1 MTTATATQI
10 DPTAKGLLQDALMR
24 PPLRITYL
32 PGTSSTLVISFAGAG
47 RTDFEKPV
55 NEFYKLAH
63 GDGENHVLF
72 IIDDSRSWM
81 NGPQVARNICQC
93 IQEVKEK
100 AGITR
105 VIALG
110 NSMGGTMAIILS
122 QLMHIDS
129 VIALTPQ
136 VSVDPEVVPEETRW
150 VKFRNNIETFHFRKI
165 IELPSDRSQITII
178 HGDSPNELMH
188 ALKFPKDE
196 NAAHFIVPGG
206 NHALAQTLHKSGD
219 LKPIILYAIAG
230 KRRRIRQ
237 WVKKVGGVSRLDYE
251 RSLATN

>member
-1 MTTATATQI
+1 MNEAPATKI
-10 DPTAKGLLQDALMR
+10 NPTAKGVLQDALMH

-47 RTDFEKPV
+47 RTDFKKPV

-63 GDGENHVLF
+63 RDGENHVLF

-81 NGPQVARNICQC
+81 NGPQVAQNICKC
-93 IQEVKEK
+93 IQDVQDK

-105 VIALG
+105 LIALG
-110 NSMGGTMAIILS
+110 NSMGGTMAIILA
-122 QLMHIDS
+122 QLMQIDS

-136 VSVDPEVVPEETRW
+136 VSVDPQVVPDETRW
-150 VKFRNNIETFHFRKI
+150 VKFRNNIETFHFPKI
-165 IELPSDRSQITII
+165 IELPSDRSEITII
-178 HGDSPNELMH
+178 HGDTPNELMH

-206 NHALAQTLHKSGD
+206 NHALAQSLHKSGD
-219 LKPIILYAIAG
+219 LKPIILYVIAG
-230 KRRRIRQ
+230 KKRRVRQ
-237 WVKKVGGVSRLDYE
+237 WIKKVGGVSRFDYE
-251 RSLATN
+251 RNLGD